1 MGEFTGIEPIL
12 EWMEE
17 NGLLDALTEMLTNV
31 SVESIRTVI
40 VLLFSVISSL
50 TIGGIILVVLA
61 IVAVAIVLSLLV
73 VYVLRAIGLMRIA
86 KKLGVKNRF
95 LAWIPYGNA
104 FLLGACAERCT
115 EKNGKKPW
123 KWGMILL
130 FTSLGLG
137 VGKPV
142 VQLALTI
149 ILSIIPGLSAVV
161 NLIVECS
168 SLILLA
174 IIGHC
179 LWRVLKEFMDNV
191 PAIILALLGALGGK
205 GVFAVLVFIV
215 GFLKL
220 RPAKPI
226 EAAVVEDEISGEI
239 SGEIS
244 SEVGS
249 ENGCEI
255 TNT

>member
-17 NGLLDALTEMLTNV
+17 TGLLDALSEMITDIT
-31 SVESIRTVI
+31 VETIYAFFA
-40 VLLFSVISSL
+40 LLFSAIGGL
-50 TIGGIILVVLA
+50 TIGGIILVALAIAAVVLA
-61 IVAVAIVLSLLV
+61 LTLLT
-73 VYVLRAIGLMRIA
+73 VYVLRAIGLSRIA

-123 KWGMILL
+123 KWGLILL

-137 VGKPV
+137 IGQPV

-161 NLIVECS
+161 TLIVECS

-220 RPAKPI
+220 RPAKEREEASAPI
-226 EAAVVEDEISGEI
+226 EMI
-239 SGEIS
+239 
-244 SEVGS
+244 
-249 ENGCEI
+249 
-255 TNT
+255 NT

>member
-17 NGLLDALTEMLTNV
+17 TGLLDALSEMITDIT
-31 SVESIRTVI
+31 VETIYAFFA
-40 VLLFSVISSL
+40 LLFSAIGGL
-50 TIGGIILVVLA
+50 TIGGIILVALAIAAVVLA
-61 IVAVAIVLSLLV
+61 LTLLT
-73 VYVLRAIGLMRIA
+73 VYVLRAIGLSRIA

-123 KWGMILL
+123 KWGLILL

-137 VGKPV
+137 IGQPV

-161 NLIVECS
+161 TLIVECS

-220 RPAKPI
+220 RPAKEQEEASAPI
-226 EAAVVEDEISGEI
+226 EMI
-239 SGEIS
+239 
-244 SEVGS
+244 
-249 ENGCEI
+249 
-255 TNT
+255 NT